1 MKIRIG
7 TRGSKLALWQ
17 AHWVAGRLKNNGF
30 VPEIITIS
38 TKGDQMLEVSM
49 SKIGSK
55 GVFTQELEDELLAG
69 SIDLA
74 VHSAKDLPSELP
86 MEFELVAFS
95 QREYPGD
102 VLVARGDLNLNEPRV
117 LGTSS
122 TRRIAMIKHYYPAVE
137 VVPIR
142 GNVPTRIQKMQDGAC
157 DGLLLAYAGVHRLN
171 FDHLIREKLLL
182 DRFVPAVG
190 QGSIA
195 VEISSDLE
203 TATKEGIRRSI
214 NHPETESCVL
224 AERGFLKVLQ
234 GGCSIPAFSLCQS
247 EDNLLTIIGG
257 IISLD
262 GTKMIRETFEDQKEN
277 AVLLGENLARSV
289 LSNGGAAL
297 LEEIKEQ
304 L

>member
-7 TRGSKLALWQ
+7 TRGSRLALWQ
-17 AHWVAGRLKNNGF
+17 AHWVAQQLTDNGF
-30 VPEIITIS
+30 TTEIVIIS
-38 TKGDQMLEVSM
+38 TKGDQILEVSM

-69 SIDLA
+69 NIDLA

-86 MEFELVAFS
+86 EEFELLAFS

-102 VLVARGDLNLNEPRV
+102 VLVANKAVDLDKPTV
-117 LGTSS
+117 IGTSS
-122 TRRIAMIKHYYPAVE
+122 TRRVALIKHYHPAVE

-142 GNVPTRIQKMQDGAC
+142 GNVPTRIQKMQYGTC
-157 DGLLLAYAGVHRLN
+157 DGLLLAYAGVHRLD
-171 FDHLIREKLLL
+171 FDHLIRKKLSL
-182 DRFVPAVG
+182 DQFVPAVG

-195 VEISSDLE
+195 IEVSSNLE
-203 TATKEGIRRSI
+203 APTKEGIRRSI
-214 NHPETESCVL
+214 NHDESESCIL

-234 GGCSIPAFSLCQS
+234 GGCSIPAFGLCKK
-247 EDNLLTIIGG
+247 EDRRLSIVGG

-262 GTKMIRETFEDQKEN
+262 GSKMIKETFEDQKEN
-277 AVLLGENLARSV
+277 AELLGETLARSI
-289 LSNGGAAL
+289 LSNGGAEL
-297 LEEIKEQ
+297 LEEIKRQ

>member
-1 MKIRIG
+1 MNIRIG
-7 TRGSKLALWQ
+7 TRGSRLALWQ
-17 AHWVAGRLKNNGF
+17 AHWVAQQLSDNGF
-30 VPEIITIS
+30 TTEIVIIS

-69 SIDLA
+69 NIDLA

-86 MEFELVAFS
+86 VEFELIAFS

-102 VLVARGDLNLNEPRV
+102 VLVAKKALDLDKPTII
-117 LGTSS
+117 GTSS
-122 TRRIAMIKHYYPAVE
+122 TRRVALIKHFYPAVE

-142 GNVPTRIQKMQDGAC
+142 GNVPTRIQKMQYGAC
-157 DGLLLAYAGVHRLN
+157 DGLLLAYAGVHRLD
-171 FDHLIREKLLL
+171 FDHLIRKKLSL
-182 DRFVPAVG
+182 DQFVPAVG

-195 VEISSDLE
+195 IEVSSDLDP
-203 TATKEGIRRSI
+203 ATKAGIKRSI
-214 NHPETESCVL
+214 NDEETESCIL

-234 GGCSIPAFSLCQS
+234 GGCSIPAFGLCKN
-247 EDNLLTIIGG
+247 EDSRLSIVGG

-262 GTKMIRETFEDQKEN
+262 GTKMIKETFEDQKES
-277 AVLLGENLARSV
+277 AKLLGETLARSV
-289 LSNGGAAL
+289 LSNGGAEL
-297 LEEIKEQ
+297 LEEIKRQ